1 MSRGSQDLA
10 ELLTRWG
17 IELDPEMVVL
27 ALTHRSFA
35 HEQDNLPNNERLE
48 FLGDAVLQLIV
59 TERLYKTYPSHPE
72 GHLAK
77 MRSATV
83 SQPALARVARDI
95 NLGEFILLGRGEE
108 KTKGREKDSILS
120 DTVEAMIGA
129 TYLCHGLEATRK
141 VVENLLQDLLDHALE
156 RGAVMDWKT
165 TLQELTGQLGV
176 RTVEFSVEGTGP
188 DHDRRFTAQALIG
201 DRVLGSGKGRSKKVA
216 EHEAVRQAVMTLR
229 EEHGVTTPL
238 GF

>member
-59 TERLYKTYPSHPE
+59 TERLYQTYPTHPE

-216 EHEAVRQAVMTLR
+216 EHEAARQAVMALR

>member
-17 IELDPEMVVL
+17 IELDPEMVIL

-59 TERLYKTYPSHPE
+59 TERLYQNYPTHPE

-176 RTVEFSVEGTGP
+176 RNVEFAVEGTGP
-188 DHDRRFTAQALIG
+188 DHDRRFTARALIG
-201 DRVLGSGKGRSKKVA
+201 DRVIGSGKGRSKKVA
-216 EHEAVRQAVMTLR
+216 EHEAARQAVMALR

>member
-1 MSRGSQDLA
+1 
-10 ELLTRWG
+10 
-17 IELDPEMVVL
+17 
-27 ALTHRSFA
+27 
-35 HEQDNLPNNERLE
+35 
-48 FLGDAVLQLIV
+48 
-59 TERLYKTYPSHPE
+59 
-72 GHLAK
+72 

-176 RTVEFSVEGTGP
+176 RTVEFSV
-188 DHDRRFTAQALIG
+188 
-201 DRVLGSGKGRSKKVA
+201 
-216 EHEAVRQAVMTLR
+216 
-229 EEHGVTTPL
+229 
-238 GF
+238 

>member
-1 MSRGSQDLA
+1 MSRGSHDLA

-17 IELDPEMVVL
+17 IELDPEMVIL

-188 DHDRRFTAQALIG
+188 DHDRRFTARALIG
-201 DRVLGSGKGRSKKVA
+201 ERVLGSGKGRSKKVA
-216 EHEAVRQAVMTLR
+216 EHEAARQAVMALR

>member
-17 IELDPEMVVL
+17 IDLDPEMVIL

-176 RTVEFSVEGTGP
+176 RSVEFAVEGTGP
-188 DHDRRFTAQALIG
+188 DHDRRFTARALIG
-201 DRVLGSGKGRSKKVA
+201 DRVIGSGKGRSKKVA
-216 EHEAVRQAVMTLR
+216 EHEAARQAVMALR

>member
-10 ELLTRWG
+10 ELLARWG
-17 IELDPEMVVL
+17 MELDPEMVVL

-35 HEQDNLPNNERLE
+35 HEQDNLPTNERLE

-59 TERLYKTYPSHPE
+59 TERLYLSYPSHPE

-83 SQPALARVARDI
+83 SQPALAKVARDI

-108 KTKGREKDSILS
+108 KTRGREKDSILS

-141 VVENLLQDLLDHALE
+141 VVENLLQDLLAHALE

-176 RTVEFSVEGTGP
+176 HTVEFAVEGTGP
-188 DHDRRFTAQALIG
+188 DHDRRFTAKALIG
-201 DRVLGSGKGRSKKVA
+201 DRILGSGKGRSKKVA
-216 EHEAVRQAVMTLR
+216 EHEAARQAVMTLR
-229 EEHGVTTPL
+229 EEHGITAPL

>member
-17 IELDPEMVVL
+17 IELDPEIVIL

-59 TERLYKTYPSHPE
+59 TERLYQNYPTHPE

-176 RTVEFSVEGTGP
+176 RTVKFSVEGTGP
-188 DHDRRFTAQALIG
+188 DHDRRFTARALVG
-201 DRVLGSGKGRSKKVA
+201 ERVLGSGKGRSKKVA
-216 EHEAVRQAVMTLR
+216 EHEAARQAVMTLR

>member
-17 IELDPEMVVL
+17 IDLDPEMVIL

-165 TLQELTGQLGV
+165 TLQELTGKLGV
-176 RTVEFSVEGTGP
+176 RTVEFAVEGTGP
-188 DHDRRFTAQALIG
+188 DHDRRFTARALIG
-201 DRVLGSGKGRSKKVA
+201 ERVLGSGKGRSKKVA
-216 EHEAVRQAVMTLR
+216 EHEAARQAVMTLR

>member
-17 IELDPEMVVL
+17 IELDPEMVIL

-59 TERLYKTYPSHPE
+59 TARLYKTYPSHPE

-216 EHEAVRQAVMTLR
+216 EHEAARQAVMTLR

>member
-1 MSRGSQDLA
+1 
-10 ELLTRWG
+10 
-17 IELDPEMVVL
+17 MVIL

-141 VVENLLQDLLDHALE
+141 VVENLLQDLLDHAQE

-201 DRVLGSGKGRSKKVA
+201 DRVLGSVKGRSKKVA
-216 EHEAVRQAVMTLR
+216 EHEAARQAVMTLR

>member
-17 IELDPEMVVL
+17 IDLDPEMVVL

-59 TERLYKTYPSHPE
+59 TENLYRSYPSHPE

-83 SQPALARVARDI
+83 SQPALATVARDI

-141 VVENLLQDLLDHALE
+141 VVENLLQDLLAHALE

-176 RTVEFSVEGTGP
+176 RNAEFAVEGTGP
-188 DHDRRFTAQALIG
+188 DHDRRFTARVLIG
-201 DRVLGSGKGRSKKVA
+201 ERELGAGKGRSKKVA
-216 EHEAVRQAVMTLR
+216 EHKAARQAVMTLR
-229 EEHGVTTPL
+229 EEHGITAPL